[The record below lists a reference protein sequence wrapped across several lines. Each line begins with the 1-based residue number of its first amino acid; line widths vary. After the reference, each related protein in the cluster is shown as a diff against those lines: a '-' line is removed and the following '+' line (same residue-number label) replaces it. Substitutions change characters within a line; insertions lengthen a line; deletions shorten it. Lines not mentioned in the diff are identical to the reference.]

1 MPAAQR
7 LLPMLSVADLD
18 EALAFYVGVLGAQE
32 TSRFPEKDPVY
43 LTLRIGGSELGI
55 GYVTRHTPHGQA
67 PPPAGPGPR
76 RPGGPRRPAGGH
88 RIELYAGVEDVDA
101 TTEAARAAGAPVL
114 VEPVDQAW
122 GERIA
127 YVKDPDGNLVML
139 AAPLAR

>member
-43 LTLRIGGSELGI
+43 LTLRVGGSELGI
-55 GYVTRHTPHGQA
+55 GYVTGHTLHGEAQ
-67 PPPAGPGPR
+67 
-76 RPGGPRRPAGGH
+76 RPAGGH

-139 AAPLAR
+139 AAPLTR